1 MRIQTQR
8 SAGPGHRKVST
19 RFSKRRLALIAAT
32 AGAVSTA
39 GVGGAT
45 AATAATSTDE
55 PAASS
60 EVADV
65 DYNLVNDAA
74 ALSSGG
80 APQILAITEH
90 KPAAGLADQLNK
102 AVDYV
107 SEALASAQAEQD
119 LAAAAAAMSSQVG
132 ANPVAYAAAAASP
145 QSNASVVKPA
155 EGTFTSGYGPR
166 WGTLHAG
173 IDIAAPIGT
182 PIYSVM
188 DGTVINSGPA
198 SGFGQ
203 WIRVKHDDGS
213 IAVYGHMSTLDV
225 SVGERVTAGQKIA
238 GMGSEGFSTGSHL
251 HFEIYPNGNGSVD
264 PVPWFAQHG
273 ISF

>member
-74 ALSSGG
+74 ALSSDG

-90 KPAAGLADQLNK
+90 KPTAGLADQLNK
-102 AVDYV
+102 AVDYA
-107 SEALASAQAEQD
+107 SEALAAAQAEQD

-155 EGTFTSGYGPR
+155 EGTFTSGYGQR

-173 IDIAAPIGT
+173 IDIAGPIGT

-188 DGTVINSGPA
+188 DGIVINSGPA

-238 GMGSEGFSTGSHL
+238 GMGSEGFSIGSHL

>member
-8 SAGPGHRKVST
+8 SAGTGHRKVST
-19 RFSKRRLALIAAT
+19 RSPKRRLALVAAT

-45 AATAATSTDE
+45 AATLTDG

-65 DYNLVNDAA
+65 DYNLVNEAA
-74 ALSSGG
+74 ALSSDG
-80 APQILAITEH
+80 APQILAIAEH
-90 KPAAGLADQLNK
+90 KPTAGLADQLNK
-102 AVDYV
+102 AVDYA
-107 SEALASAQAEQD
+107 SEALAAAQAEQD
-119 LAAAAAAMSSQVG
+119 LAAAAASMSSQGG

-145 QSNASVVKPA
+145 QSNASVVRPA

-198 SGFGQ
+198 SGYGQ

-213 IAVYGHMSTLDV
+213 MAVYGHMSTLNV
-225 SVGERVTAGQKIA
+225 GVGERVHAGQHIA
-238 GMGSEGFSTGSHL
+238 GMGSEGHSTGSHL
-251 HFEIYPNGNGSVD
+251 HFEIHPTGNGAVD
-264 PVPWFAQHG
+264 PVPWFALHG
-273 ISF
+273 IHF